1 MGKKY
6 RDLCSVYTKPFFI
19 CLALSFFAQAVGTSA
34 FLYYGSEIFYE
45 TQADLDE
52 IEEREES
59 AIILDDF
66 ILGFFVLGN
75 LISAFVII
83 KAGRKLMMLVSLPFA
98 FVSLLLLAYTM
109 KEANYGDDDDS
120 NEDDKQAYRHVERV
134 YFIIVVCV
142 YITSIA
148 IGLSTTVWGI
158 TSEILPNYLLATGSA
173 CSQSFGWIVNFG
185 INTFFLDILDDPQG
199 RWIVFLVLAGMVALA
214 IIFVAIFVPETVNK
228 SAKENLT
235 DMYGKEYLHQQRK
248 VLRKEYGIF
257 DVEVKQP
264 VIK

>member
-75 LISAFVII
+75 LISAFVIY

-98 FVSLLLLAYTM
+98 FISLLLLAYTM

-120 NEDDKQAYRHVERV
+120 NERPKKHFKGDPQSKVHSRTALELTSPCDQDCKHYPV
-134 YFIIVVCV
+134 IVVN
-142 YITSIA
+142 
-148 IGLSTTVWGI
+148 
-158 TSEILPNYLLATGSA
+158 SERNY
-173 CSQSFGWIVNFG
+173 CRWCKFKKRKRK
-185 INTFFLDILDDPQG
+185 INLYCLQCTQQLNDKKRSG
-199 RWIVFLVLAGMVALA
+199 YVFLCGGECWENWHT
-214 IIFVAIFVPETVNK
+214 FNRK
-228 SAKENLT
+228 SL
-235 DMYGKEYLHQQRK
+235 
-248 VLRKEYGIF
+248 
-257 DVEVKQP
+257 
-264 VIK
+264 